1 MKNGLK
7 KQVSELQKQ
16 NQILQNTPQEAEEII
31 HQTKQQLRDSER
43 SARQLEKEVKRLEE
57 KSSQLEDTAKQLE
70 EKNKYL
76 YLYADFDNFKK
87 RAVKERSELIKFG
100 WESVAR
106 ELLGVL
112 DNLDL
117 ALAHVPPGADK
128 NWVDG
133 LRMVA
138 QQFQATLEKQGV
150 TPVRAQGFDPNLH
163 EAVGQENSDQPAGTI
178 IKEHSRGYLL
188 HGRLLRPARVVV
200 SSGNSASAG

>member
-1 MKNGLK
+1 VTENEPKAAEFKAADPHGAEAPASEAGAPQAQTNPIAELEAQLK
-7 KQVSELQKQ
+7 
-16 NQILQNTPQEAEEII
+16 
-31 HQTKQQLRDSER
+31 
-43 SARQLEKEVKRLEE
+43 
-57 KSSQLEDTAKQLE
+57 E

-200 SSGNSASAG
+200 SSGNNANAG